1 MAPKRAPTEPT
12 STGNKGKRT
21 ERAKKPETK
30 RKRSDPQRSTSSK
43 QKTSKGAPCTGN
55 KGKRPVVEKSIE
67 GARANADHSS
77 QIGRNDAEASNKFN
91 AQINSLGT
99 HLEEMA
105 LNNDWRLTSLENR
118 IDGFQEQFKAG
129 ERWLLGQMN
138 LPDAKDSI
146 PADMCLLLVLESSRV
161 EVVFLLNELAYL
173 KYETSSNSS
182 SNVEIISL
190 KQWNLAIAF
199 SLVEKTIKL
208 ISNVVENEVNPIDEN
223 TLSKVISGLNETV
236 GVVLEIM
243 DKRNEM
249 IFLLQCGLLGE
260 KRDNKS
266 VLEDANVNVK
276 RGCDNTLST
285 GCEDSPIGTITKN
298 IDDNVGDAHD
308 DEDDYMGKRLE
319 LLCKFVQWI

>member
-1 MAPKRAPTEPT
+1 MKASQVWSAPKKLLR
-12 STGNKGKRT
+12 NMY
-21 ERAKKPETK
+21 
-30 RKRSDPQRSTSSK
+30 
-43 QKTSKGAPCTGN
+43 CLI
-55 KGKRPVVEKSIE
+55 SI
-67 GARANADHSS
+67 
-77 QIGRNDAEASNKFN
+77 
-91 AQINSLGT
+91 L
-99 HLEEMA
+99 
-105 LNNDWRLTSLENR
+105 
-118 IDGFQEQFKAG
+118 G

-236 GVVLEIM
+236 GVVLEY
-243 DKRNEM
+243 
-249 IFLLQCGLLGE
+249 LQ
-260 KRDNKS
+260 
-266 VLEDANVNVK
+266 DAK
-276 RGCDNTLST
+276 DHGQ
-285 GCEDSPIGTITKN
+285 K
-298 IDDNVGDAHD
+298 
-308 DEDDYMGKRLE
+308 K
-319 LLCKFVQWI
+319 